1 MPKVYCPSGHR
12 GAEKTQLTH
21 ADACLDLAALLVD
34 RSLRFSRLTSSK
46 VDQLV
51 TIAEATLGARKGD
64 WR

>member
-21 ADACLDLAALLVD
+21 ADACFTLAALLVD
-34 RSLRFSRLTSSK
+34 RSPRFSPLISTR
-46 VDQLV
+46 VDVL
-51 TIAEATLGARKGD
+51 ICLGEESLAHRGD

>member
-21 ADACLDLAALLVD
+21 ADACFTLAGLLVD
-34 RSLRFSRLTSSK
+34 RSPKFSPQISLRI
-46 VDQLV
+46 DQLL
-51 TIAEATLGARKGD
+51 IEATLGARRGD